1 MHDNNNDNNTFDN
14 VQDLTMEQN
23 EIDNNVTATDN
34 TRMSTVNT
42 LITKIDVK

>member
-1 MHDNNNDNNTFDN
+1 MHDNNNDNSTFDN
-14 VQDLTMEQN
+14 VQDLTMEQDEN
-23 EIDNNVTATDN
+23 ENNVTATDN